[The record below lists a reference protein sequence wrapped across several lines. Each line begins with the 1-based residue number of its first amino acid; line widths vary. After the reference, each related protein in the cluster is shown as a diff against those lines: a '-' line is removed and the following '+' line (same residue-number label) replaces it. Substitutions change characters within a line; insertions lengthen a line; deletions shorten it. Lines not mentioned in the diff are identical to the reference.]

1 MQYIL
6 LREQTRRVALTSTKQ
21 ASVRVR
27 RVVFIPLAV
36 FLVPYPEVE
45 KRHACPVS
53 SSSFLLTGTPYFLN
67 HYSGDEALLLASPA
81 SRLAGRKSTYAC
93 RIQSVALQSGAATCR

>member
-6 LREQTRRVALTSTKQ
+6 LHEQTRRVALTSTKQ
-21 ASVRVR
+21 ASVRVQ
-27 RVVFIPLAV
+27 RVVFIPLVA

-45 KRHACPVS
+45 KRHACPV

-93 RIQSVALQSGAATCR
+93 RVQSVALQSGAATCR